1 MSSRNVIILGLIAF
15 ICPLLLLF
23 TGEFIEQPIRFFF
36 GFPAGNIISW
46 FGLLAIALLT
56 KSAPLSGFSQ
66 SLSDILLTAAL
77 SWLPLG
83 YYFSGNV
90 TFTFSG
96 TYMGWELWLAY
107 SLIVAAGSLG
117 LALRSLYLRTRQES

>member
-1 MSSRNVIILGLIAF
+1 
-15 ICPLLLLF
+15 LLLF
-23 TGEFIEQPIRFFF
+23 TGEFIEQPVRVFF
-36 GFPAGNIISW
+36 GFPIGNIISW
-46 FGLLAIALLT
+46 LGLMALALLT
-56 KSAPLSGFSQ
+56 KATPLSGISR

-90 TFTFSG
+90 TFSFSNS
-96 TYMGWELWLAY
+96 YMGWELWLAY
-107 SLIVAAGSLG
+107 SLIIAACSLG